1 VTNDSLAKA
10 IAYLGAVE
18 VGVGESTGVPRYA
31 FTFGSHGR
39 YMTAARS
46 TVLAWWASHDYQ
58 PPTNGST
65 PCGVLMPDWWSPE
78 QKFALKKDTGDIV
91 RTFADIEAARVSR
104 SSAIVGT
111 YGIVSYYVVTADL
124 AGAEVLA

>member
-1 VTNDSLAKA
+1 VTNDSLSKV

-18 VGVGESTGVPRYA
+18 VGDGESTGVPRYA
-31 FTFGSHGR
+31 FAFGSHGR

-65 PCGVLMPDWWSPE
+65 PCGVLMPAWWSPE
-78 QKFALKKDTGDIV
+78 QPYAIRNRIHSIAATYKT
-91 RTFADIEAARVSR
+91 REAAGDGFI
-104 SSAIVGT
+104 AGD
-111 YGIVSYYVVTADL
+111 YAVTADL
-124 AGAEVLA
+124 DTGAEVLA